1 MQKVLLLTEAEVA
14 RLFGVTAATRSQ
26 PPQPQPAGVPGL
38 DERLLYRIREVAN
51 LLSVSRSKAYELV
64 RSGAL
69 PSVRIDGAR
78 RVAGAELTAY
88 IESLRR
94 VA

>member
-1 MQKVLLLTEAEVA
+1 MEKILLLTESEVA
-14 RLFGVTAATRSQ
+14 RLFGVAAGRPEPAET
-26 PPQPQPAGVPGL
+26 PAGHGL
-38 DERLLYRIREVAN
+38 DERLLYRIREVAT
-51 LLSVSRSKAYELV
+51 LLSVSRSKAYELI

-94 VA
+94 AA